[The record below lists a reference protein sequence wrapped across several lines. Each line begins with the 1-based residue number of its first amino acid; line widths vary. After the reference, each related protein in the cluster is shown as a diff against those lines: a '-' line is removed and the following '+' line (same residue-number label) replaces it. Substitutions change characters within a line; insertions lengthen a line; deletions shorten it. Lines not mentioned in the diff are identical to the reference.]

1 MNSRIVLY
9 KLKHSLCIAAEIIH
23 YMSSYLAQVLKDIAS
38 KTLFNSYNTKC
49 EMKLGK
55 SFFKSI
61 CFQLATCI
69 TFFINSQCELIAKM
83 KETFVLIKCESGY
96 EAGVIRELQEIEQV
110 TEIRR
115 IIGEYDLL
123 VRLEL
128 PNESK
133 AYETA
138 NKKILD
144 MNQVSSISALASM
157 VREST

>member
-1 MNSRIVLY
+1 
-9 KLKHSLCIAAEIIH
+9 
-23 YMSSYLAQVLKDIAS
+23 
-38 KTLFNSYNTKC
+38 
-49 EMKLGK
+49 
-55 SFFKSI
+55 
-61 CFQLATCI
+61 
-69 TFFINSQCELIAKM
+69 M

>member
-1 MNSRIVLY
+1 
-9 KLKHSLCIAAEIIH
+9 
-23 YMSSYLAQVLKDIAS
+23 
-38 KTLFNSYNTKC
+38 
-49 EMKLGK
+49 
-55 SFFKSI
+55 
-61 CFQLATCI
+61 
-69 TFFINSQCELIAKM
+69 M

-96 EAGVIRELQEIEQV
+96 EADVIRELQEIEQV